1 MHGSIRESEQYS
13 PRSVRRYEKI
23 FGADFLSS
31 GGGDTTKAICET
43 LDIRSGTRVLD
54 IGSGLGGSAFYM
66 SRAYGAV
73 VTGVDILPQMID
85 LATERAKERG
95 LSGVTF
101 VHGDI
106 LELDLPSAAYDL
118 VYSRDALLYV
128 EDKATLFRKLH
139 RLLAPR
145 GRLFVS
151 DYARGP
157 DPLSDEF
164 IDYVKEAGYYLHE
177 LAAYGDIVKA
187 AGLGEVVVVDKT
199 DTFVAVMQREMEA
212 IRGNPQG
219 PEHDGLENADRDYLL
234 KRWESK
240 TRWCKAGDMKWGHF
254 YARRP

>member
-13 PRSVRRYEKI
+13 PRSIRRYERI

-43 LDIRSGTRVLD
+43 LDISSGTRVLD
-54 IGSGLGGSAFYM
+54 VGSGLGGSAFYM

-73 VTGVDILPQMID
+73 VTGVDILPRMVD
-85 LATERAKERG
+85 LATQRAKERG

-106 LELDLPSAAYDL
+106 LEVDLPAETYDL
-118 VYSRDALLYV
+118 VYSRDAFLYI
-128 EDKATLFRKLH
+128 EDKAALFRKLYG
-139 RLLAPR
+139 LLAPR

-151 DYARGP
+151 DYAWGC

-164 IDYVKEAGYYLHE
+164 TEYVREAGYYLHE
-177 LAAYGDIVKA
+177 PAAYGDIVKA
-187 AGLGEVVVVDKT
+187 AGFSEVVVVDKT

-212 IRGNPQG
+212 IRGNLQG

-234 KRWESK
+234 ERWEKK